1 MSNDFT
7 KIYGAGRPLVIREVK
22 STGLEGEYTLEQF
35 KRQASRFGPE
45 QVYET
50 ARTML
55 PLKDLI
61 ELVHALREL
70 PTGTTGQFRNK
81 KDWSLTKEQ
90 REELAERMSDA
101 GYKDKAITRV
111 TKG

>member
-1 MSNDFT
+1 MEDYRNV
-7 KIYGAGRPLVIREVK
+7 YGAGRPLVIRQERH
-22 STGLEGEYTLEQF
+22 TGLEGEYTLEQF
-35 KRQASRFGPE
+35 KRHAARFGSG

-50 ARTML
+50 ASRML

-61 ELVHALREL
+61 ELVHALRAL
-70 PTGTTGQFRNK
+70 PPTGERRFREGTK
-81 KDWSLTKEQ
+81 WSLTKEQ
-90 REELAERMSDA
+90 REELSGRMQNA